1 MSPVPWTHCSKNQL
15 RAWPYVRSAD
25 AFIAL
30 TDGRYPLANAKARS
44 MRAELN
50 THGFVTFF

>member
-1 MSPVPWTHCSKNQL
+1 MLPRL
-15 RAWPYVRSAD
+15 RGDAD
-25 AFIAL
+25 AAPSIDSFIAL